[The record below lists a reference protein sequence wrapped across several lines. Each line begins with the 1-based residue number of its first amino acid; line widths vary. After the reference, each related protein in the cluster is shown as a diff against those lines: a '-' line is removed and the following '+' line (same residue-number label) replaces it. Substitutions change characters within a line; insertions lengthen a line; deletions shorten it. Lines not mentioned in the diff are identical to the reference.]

1 MQCVITCTF
10 WVYTEVLLCICVIF
24 WKKKKKEK
32 GAVKQ
37 STLKKKS
44 LVLKKSTKLHEAGA
58 WYSCRW
64 SVLHLIKAPSNPT
77 FLSVRA
83 YLAWRGSE
91 KHAGLFWRGFL
102 QREKLRVGVLKKKKI

>member
-24 WKKKKKEK
+24 FKKKKKEK

-44 LVLKKSTKLHEAGA
+44 LVLKNRQNCMKL
-58 WYSCRW
+58 
-64 SVLHLIKAPSNPT
+64 VLDIVVGGVCFTLSKPLPILPSSLLEPT
-77 FLSVRA
+77 
-83 YLAWRGSE
+83 
-91 KHAGLFWRGFL
+91 
-102 QREKLRVGVLKKKKI
+102 